1 MLFTAKPCFQ
11 SSCFFFLFFKY
22 ILLFLTMCMHVYL
35 YMGMYTHVWLPLEAR
50 GIESLDTGVSFL
62 SVFKNTHDYLKD
74 RVTTLEMW

>member
-1 MLFTAKPCFQ
+1 
-11 SSCFFFLFFKY
+11 
-22 ILLFLTMCMHVYL
+22 MCMHVYL